1 MLRVKDKYFHTHC
14 FKCSECQTSLST
26 GTVQYTEFFL
36 CGKSNGT
43 YILHKWPDL
52 CAYDLVLGVGL
63 IFFFHCVTTLNDVMT
78 WLHFPLVLVA
88 TTQLYVSSLP
98 QLFMSFR
105 PYHHLHFI
113 KQTSPVLHS
122 IDTKQQGW
130 QGLII
135 RRSQFSCKYF
145 QADSSPKTLDITA
158 RSVTRPT
165 SAQSKSWSNSLD
177 YKPSWEAI

>member
-1 MLRVKDKYFHTHC
+1 M
-14 FKCSECQTSLST
+14 
-26 GTVQYTEFFL
+26 
-36 CGKSNGT
+36 
-43 YILHKWPDL
+43 
-52 CAYDLVLGVGL
+52 
-63 IFFFHCVTTLNDVMT
+63 
-78 WLHFPLVLVA
+78 
-88 TTQLYVSSLP
+88 SSLP

-113 KQTSPVLHS
+113 KQTSPVLNS

-165 SAQSKSWSNSLD
+165 LAQSMSTLYNLPYITKPYSPDCQDDCLYLCSEGVLSVTSLLRERWSLLWGILSIRNASG
-177 YKPSWEAI
+177 AIGETAEQCQDAKLMV